1 MTLTAKLPEIYLP
14 PRYSYIGVFL
24 TMACPYRCSYCI
36 NQFDSPR
43 SSHPTMPAADW
54 INALQRLTNLDR
66 PDGRIPVTLQGG
78 EPSVHPG
85 FYDIIN
91 QLSPQIKID
100 ILTNL
105 SFDASEMISRV
116 DPQRLRRDAPY
127 ASIRVSYHPEQ
138 ASLDELL
145 AKVHQLQNAGFSIG
159 VYGVMHPAQ
168 SDIILAACRRARN
181 EGIDF
186 RTKEFL
192 GFHQDKLYGQYKYP
206 HACTISMEQ
215 VSDQINFPDNPTV
228 QCRTTELLIGPDG
241 NVYRCHHDLYDA
253 YQPIGHIL
261 DADFQIKDE
270 FLPCSNYGHCN
281 PCDIKVKTNRLQ
293 QFGHTSVEIN
303 FSDHITTQNLPGS
316 LPENVKNTSSV
327 IVG

>member
-1 MTLTAKLPEIYLP
+1 MTVTANLPEIYLP
-14 PRYSYIGVFL
+14 SRYSYIGVFL

-36 NQFDSPR
+36 NQFDYPR

-54 INALQRLTNLDR
+54 INALHRLTNLGR
-66 PDGRIPVTLQGG
+66 PDGQIPITLQGG
-78 EPSVHPG
+78 EPSVHSG

-91 QLSPQIKID
+91 QLSPNIKID

-105 SFDASEMISRV
+105 SFDVTKMIARV
-116 DPQRLRRDAPY
+116 DPQRLKRQAPY

-138 ASLDELL
+138 TSLDELL
-145 AKVHQLQNAGFSIG
+145 QKVHRLQNAGFSIG

-168 SDIILAACRRARN
+168 SDIILAASHRARN

-192 GFHQDKLYGQYKYP
+192 GNYKGKLYGQYKYP
-206 HACTISMEQ
+206 RACTSSVEQ
-215 VSDQINFPDNPTV
+215 FSDQINFPDNPAV

-241 NVYRCHHDLYDA
+241 SVYRCHHDLYNA

-270 FLPCSNYGHCN
+270 FLSCSNYGHCN

-293 QFGHTSVEIN
+293 QFGHTSVEIK
-303 FSDHITTQNLPGS
+303 FSEQANPQNPIS
-316 LPENVKNTSSV
+316 PFPEPVKNIPSV